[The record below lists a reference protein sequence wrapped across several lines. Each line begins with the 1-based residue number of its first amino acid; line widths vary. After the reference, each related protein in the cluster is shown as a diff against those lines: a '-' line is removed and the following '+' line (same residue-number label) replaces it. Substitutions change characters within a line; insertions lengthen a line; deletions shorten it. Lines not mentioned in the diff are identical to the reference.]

1 MTSDRRR
8 KSLKYNAM
16 PPNLTKVQLFDQH
29 NKETLQVVLCILCV
43 FVLKMTRHS
52 IVVVYDVH
60 FMRVCC
66 KDDKTQ
72 YSCGI

>member
-1 MTSDRRR
+1 MTSDRHR

-29 NKETLQVVLCILCV
+29 NKETLQVILCMLYV

-52 IVVVYDVH
+52 IVVVYTMYVI
-60 FMRVCC
+60 RVCF
-66 KDDKTQ
+66 KDDKT
-72 YSCGI
+72 